1 MAYGNYFPQNYYQ
14 NPQPYYNAPANAP
27 QMPVN
32 AQASSN
38 NGINWVQGEA
48 AAKAFPVG
56 AGQSVLLMDSEDS
69 VMYIK
74 SMDASGM
81 PHPLRVF
88 EYKERTAQ
96 RSEAGIAK
104 NAEGDY
110 VPRTEFE
117 HFRDDITRSINEMQK
132 TITGAEG

>member
-1 MAYGNYFPQNYYQ
+1 
-14 NPQPYYNAPANAP
+14 
-27 QMPVN
+27 
-32 AQASSN
+32 
-38 NGINWVQGEA
+38 
-48 AAKAFPVG
+48 
-56 AGQSVLLMDSEDS
+56 
-69 VMYIK
+69 MYIK

-104 NAEGDY
+104 NAEADY

-117 HFRDDITRSINEMQK
+117 QFRDDITRSINGLKSNMA
-132 TITGAEG
+132 AEG

>member
-1 MAYGNYFPQNYYQ
+1 MAYNSYFPQGYYQ
-14 NPQPYYNAPANAP
+14 PVYNPPVNAQ

-32 AQASSN
+32 APAQQS

-81 PHPLRVF
+81 PHPLRIF
-88 EYKERTAQ
+88 EYKERLTQ
-96 RSEAGIAK
+96 KNEAGIAK
-104 NAEGDY
+104 GAEGDY
-110 VPRTEFE
+110 VMRTEFE
-117 HFRDDITRSINEMQK
+117 KFREDITRSIKDMQNN
-132 TITGAEG
+132 ITEGEG